1 MGAKIRGVSRATSIR
16 EWGCVASGGRTT
28 LQWVHSLRSSRL
40 SHWYRLA
47 RPSRT
52 SRADL
57 PPSARATRA
66 RSRPDLERALTV
78 PSPRALRSPTHQSF
92 RRDGVLSP
100 AHRAPLGAAGHGNDW
115 KADHGCVE
123 PPGHAIWT
131 CSREAVAAVQ
141 VRACPTR
148 RFSPRA
154 RSGGRPRRCWFFVR
168 WLRSCARVFF
178 LVNRREANP
187 LDEISLDATRRASS
201 HLSLSSSEV
210 TFAWNRSFTVF

>member
-28 LQWVHSLRSSRL
+28 LQWVRSLRSSRL

-52 SRADL
+52 SRADR

-78 PSPRALRSPTHQSF
+78 PSPAHSRSPVSSF

-100 AHRAPLGAAGHGNDW
+100 AHRAPLGAAGHGDDW
-115 KADHGCVE
+115 KADHGRAE
-123 PPGHAIWT
+123 PPGHAIRT
-131 CSREAVAAVQ
+131 GSGEAAAAVQ
-141 VRACPTR
+141 VRPRPAR
-148 RFSPRA
+148 RISRLA
-154 RSGGRPRRCWFFVR
+154 RSRGKRSALLVFSRVSQRFLFFR
-168 WLRSCARVFF
+168 A
-178 LVNRREANP
+178 ADP
-187 LDEISLDATRRASS
+187 TDETSEISSLDA
-201 HLSLSSSEV
+201 L
-210 TFAWNRSFTVF
+210 